1 MVVRREMIE
10 DTAAGFLDTFRSF
23 PRSSA
28 LFLDFDG
35 TLSEIA
41 PTPEGARLHPQ
52 AHHEVTRL
60 AGIHPLCIISGRP
73 VAELA
78 RLVPLAG
85 ISLVGLHGL
94 EWREG
99 EAYERLPE
107 AQPSLEVMRSARG
120 FLLASGLFSRPG
132 VRLEDKELILALH
145 FRQAPEDEAEVEALA
160 KETAERYRLALHRG
174 RQVIEVRPPL
184 VFNKGRA
191 VEMMVRRHAFAQAAY
206 LGDDLTDVA
215 AFRALHELEGEGF
228 SGLAVAVVSPES
240 PPELLQECDLEV
252 EGVAGV
258 VVFLGSL

>member
-10 DTAAGFLDTFRSF
+10 DTAAGFLDALRSS

-41 PTPEGARLHPQ
+41 PTPEEACLHPQ
-52 AHHEVTRL
+52 ARREVARL
-60 AGIHPLCIISGRP
+60 AGIYPLCIISGRP
-73 VAELA
+73 VAELEQ
-78 RLVPLAG
+78 LVPLAG

-99 EAYERLPE
+99 EAYERLPGSE
-107 AQPSLEVMRSARG
+107 PFLEVMRSARG
-120 FLLASGLFSRPG
+120 FLLDSGLFSRPG
-132 VRLEDKELILALH
+132 VRLEDKELILAIH
-145 FRQAPEDEAEVEALA
+145 FRQAPASEAEVESLTR
-160 KETAERYRLALHRG
+160 ETAERFRLALHRG

-184 VFNKGRA
+184 VFGKGRA
-191 VEMMVRRHAFAQAAY
+191 VEMMVRRHAFARAAC

-228 SGLAVAVVSPES
+228 SGLAVAVISPES
-240 PPELLQECDLEV
+240 PAELLRECDLEV

-258 VVFLGSL
+258 VAFLADL